1 MVHTTS
7 TKVLL
12 TTTLRPVVAQLSGAL
27 AQGVRLLDQC
37 LHDELTPQKMATFEG
52 ELMWFVLYGPPAAN
66 TGNFTVGGATEIITF
81 FPGVRLVRNARKI
94 NARIQANVRG
104 FLATL

>member
-12 TTTLRPVVAQLSGAL
+12 TTTLRPVVAQLSGVL

-66 TGNFTVGGATEIITF
+66 TGNFTVGGATGT
-81 FPGVRLVRNARKI
+81 GSVLCRLICVLHLSN
-94 NARIQANVRG
+94 
-104 FLATL
+104 FLNQEYFM